1 LDNFA
6 QNPIT
11 YEVFMQ
17 ISRFSLLLLRHG
29 LFAVLVQI
37 SLMLVYID
45 FSATTFPPD
54 LLSHHFAP
62 WLEYP
67 LTAIALLLG
76 GAYFIEWIQKNEV

>member
-1 LDNFA
+1 
-6 QNPIT
+6 
-11 YEVFMQ
+11 MQ
-17 ISRFSLLLLRHG
+17 ISRFSLLFMRYG
-29 LFAVLVQI
+29 FFAVLAQL

-45 FSATTFPPD
+45 CASVTLPPD
-54 LLSHHFAP
+54 LLFHHFAP